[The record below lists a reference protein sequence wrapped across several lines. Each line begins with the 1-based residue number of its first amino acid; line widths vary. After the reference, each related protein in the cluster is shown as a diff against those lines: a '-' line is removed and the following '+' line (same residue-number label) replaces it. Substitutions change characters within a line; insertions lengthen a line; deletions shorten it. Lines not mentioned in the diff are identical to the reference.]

1 MNCEVCQELISDLL
15 DGTLSREDQQQLN
28 NHLEQCL
35 SCAEVRNDL
44 DSIVGFCRAHRGEY
58 AAPANERALWLRIRN
73 TLEGENE
80 LAAAKAAPARPG
92 RHTGFWEGLT
102 HRSWQFSFGQ
112 LTASV
117 AAIVVVVSLVTVAG
131 SRGIGSLFPKRSV
144 PVERAGRPDA
154 GSTRFV
160 LNDRMSQQQQAISM
174 WNARVEMNKARW
186 NPQMRDTFDR
196 NLSVIDQAINDSL
209 RELSKNPH
217 DEVSEEMLNAALN
230 EKLALL
236 KEFSEL

>member
-1 MNCEVCQELISDLL
+1 MNCEVCQELVSDLL
-15 DGTLSREDQQQLN
+15 DGTLSREDQRQLD
-28 NHLEQCL
+28 NHLEQCV

-80 LAAAKAAPARPG
+80 LVAAKAAPARPG
-92 RHTGFWEGLT
+92 LSAGFWDHLT
-102 HRSWQFSFGQ
+102 HRSWQFSFTQ

-117 AAIVVVVSLVTVAG
+117 AALVVVVSLVTVVG
-131 SRGIGSLFPKRSV
+131 LRGINRTT
-144 PVERAGRPDA
+144 PVERTSAADSS
-154 GSTRFV
+154 STRFV
-160 LNDRMSQQQQAISM
+160 LNDRMSQQQQAISL